1 MKKSR
6 KLRNWDNKTWLS
18 SKSYIS
24 EFNKFLKTKIN
35 LNKNSKI
42 LDVGC
47 GRANIISALQK
58 KYKFKNNPVGIDVIA
73 NKNVKKNIVFK
84 KIDALKYLKKKRKY
98 DLILIKQ
105 TIHFFTKTK
114 SNNLLNL
121 AKKRLN
127 PKGKILI
134 FSLKTKNNKIPC
146 FKKMRKN
153 LEKSLKRDEVL
164 FQIIKKNLKKISYTN
179 FNYKVNISK
188 QKYVRMIKERYISC
202 LLNMNNKEIKF
213 GISEIKS
220 KYKNQIKF
228 TDTLKCI
235 SYRK

>member
-1 MKKSR
+1 MKKL
-6 KLRNWDNKTWLS
+6 KNWDNKTWLS

-24 EFNKFLKTKIN
+24 QFNKFLKFRVN

-42 LDVGC
+42 LDIGC

-58 KYKFKNNPVGIDVIA
+58 KYNFKNKPTGIDVVS
-73 NKNVKKNIVFK
+73 NKDIKKNIVFK
-84 KIDALKYLKKKRKY
+84 KIDALKYLKKPKKY

-105 TIHFFTKTK
+105 TVHFFSKT
-114 SNNLLNL
+114 NLNRLLNL
-121 AKKRLN
+121 AQNSLN

-134 FSLKTKNNKIPC
+134 FTQKKKNKKIPC

-164 FQIIKKNLKKISYTN
+164 FKIIKKNLKVISYTN
-179 FNYKVNISK
+179 FNFKVNISK
-188 QKYVRMIKERYISC
+188 QKYVRMIRERYISC
-202 LLNMNNKEIKF
+202 LLNMSNKDIKL
-213 GISEIKS
+213 GISEIKF

>member
-1 MKKSR
+1 MKKL
-6 KLRNWDNKTWLS
+6 KNWDNKTWLS

-24 EFNKFLKTKIN
+24 QFNRFLKTKIN

-42 LDVGC
+42 LDIGC

-58 KYKFKNNPVGIDVIA
+58 KYKFINKPMGIDIVA
-73 NKNVKKNIVFK
+73 NKDVKKNILFK
-84 KIDALKYLKKKRKY
+84 KIDALKYLKKQEKY

-105 TIHFFTKTK
+105 TIHFFSK
-114 SNNLLNL
+114 SNLNRLLNL
-121 AKKRLN
+121 AQKSLN
-127 PKGKILI
+127 DKGKILI

-164 FQIIKKNLKKISYTN
+164 FKIIKKNLKEISYTN

-188 QKYVRMIKERYISC
+188 QKYVRMIRERYISC
-202 LLNMNNKEIKF
+202 LLNMNNKEIKI

-235 SYRK
+235 CYRK

>member
-1 MKKSR
+1 MKKL
-6 KLRNWDNKTWLS
+6 KNWDNKTWLS
-18 SKSYIS
+18 SKSYIFQ
-24 EFNKFLKTKIN
+24 FNKFLETNIN
-35 LNKNSKI
+35 FNKNSKI
-42 LDVGC
+42 LDIGC

-58 KYKFKNNPVGIDVIA
+58 KYKFRNKPIGIDIVA
-73 NKNVKKNIVFK
+73 NKDVKKNNIFK
-84 KIDALKYLKKKRKY
+84 KTDALKYLKKLKKY

-105 TIHFFTKTK
+105 TVHFFSKT
-114 SNNLLNL
+114 NLNSILNL
-121 AKKRLN
+121 AKKSLN
-127 PKGKILI
+127 KKGKMLI
-134 FSLKTKNNKIPC
+134 FSLKTKKNRIPC

-164 FQIIKKNLKKISYTN
+164 FKIIKKNLKKISYSN
-179 FNYKVNISK
+179 FNFKVIISK
-188 QKYVRMIKERYISC
+188 QKYVRMIRERYISC
-202 LLNMNNKEIKF
+202 LLNMSNEEIKY

>member
-1 MKKSR
+1 MKRLK
-6 KLRNWDNKTWLS
+6 NWDNKTWLS

-24 EFNKFLKTKIN
+24 QFNKFLKRKSN

-42 LDVGC
+42 LDIGC
-47 GRANIISALQK
+47 GRANIISALQQ
-58 KYKFKNNPVGIDVIA
+58 KYKFRNKPIGIDIVS
-73 NKNVKKNIVFK
+73 NKGVKKNIIFK
-84 KIDALKYLKKKRKY
+84 RVEALKYLDKQEKY

-105 TIHFFTKTK
+105 TIHFFSKT
-114 SNNLLNL
+114 NLNLLLNL

-127 PKGKILI
+127 TKGKILI

-164 FQIIKKNLKKISYTN
+164 FKIIKKNLKKISYTN
-179 FNYKVNISK
+179 FNFKVSISK

-202 LLNMNNKEIKF
+202 LLNMSNKEIKF

-220 KYKNQIKF
+220 KYKDQIKF

>member
-1 MKKSR
+1 MKKL
-6 KLRNWDNKTWLS
+6 KNWDNKTWLS

-24 EFNKFLKTKIN
+24 QFNKFLKFRVN

-42 LDVGC
+42 LDIGC
-47 GRANIISALQK
+47 GRANIISSLHK
-58 KYKFKNNPVGIDVIA
+58 RYRFKNKPVGIDIVR
-73 NKNVKKNIVFK
+73 NKDIKTNIIFR
-84 KIDALKYLKKKRKY
+84 KIEASKYLKKNRNF

-105 TIHFFTKTK
+105 TIHFFSKT
-114 SNNLLNL
+114 NLNL
-121 AKKRLN
+121 ILNLSKKSLN
-127 PKGKILI
+127 SKGKILI
-134 FSLKTKNNKIPC
+134 FSLKTKNNRIPC

-153 LEKSLKRDEVL
+153 LEKSLKRDENL
-164 FQIIKKNLKKISYTN
+164 FKIIKKNLKEISCTN
-179 FNYKVNISK
+179 FNFKVNISK
-188 QKYVRMIKERYISC
+188 QKYIRMIRERYISC
-202 LLNMNNKEIKF
+202 LLSMSNKEIKF

>member
-1 MKKSR
+1 MKKL
-6 KLRNWDNKTWLS
+6 KNWDNKTWLS

-24 EFNKFLKTKIN
+24 QFNKFLKTKIN
-35 LNKNSKI
+35 FNKNSKI
-42 LDVGC
+42 LDIGC

-58 KYKFKNNPVGIDVIA
+58 KYKFRNKPIGIDVVA
-73 NKNVKKNIVFK
+73 NKDIKKNIIFK
-84 KIDALKYLKKKRKY
+84 KIGALQYLKKQEKY

-114 SNNLLNL
+114 LNHLLNL
-121 AKKRLN
+121 AKKNLN

-153 LEKSLKRDEVL
+153 LEISLKRDENL
-164 FQIIKKNLKKISYTN
+164 FKIIKKNLKKVSYTSFN
-179 FNYKVNISK
+179 FKVNISK
-188 QKYVRMIKERYISC
+188 QKYIRMIRERYISC
-202 LLNMNNKEIKF
+202 LLNMSNNEIKF

>member
-1 MKKSR
+1 MKRLK
-6 KLRNWDNKTWLS
+6 NWDNKTWLS
-18 SKSYIS
+18 SKSYIFQ
-24 EFNKFLKTKIN
+24 FNKFLKKNIN
-35 LNKNSKI
+35 FNKNSKI
-42 LDVGC
+42 LDIGC

-58 KYKFKNNPVGIDVIA
+58 KYKFRNKPIGIDVVA
-73 NKNVKKNIVFK
+73 NKDIKKNIIFK
-84 KIDALKYLKKKRKY
+84 KIDALIYLKKQKKY

-105 TIHFFTKTK
+105 TVHFFSKT
-114 SNNLLNL
+114 NLNRLLNL
-121 AKKRLN
+121 AKKNLN

-164 FQIIKKNLKKISYTN
+164 FKIIKKNLKKISYTN
-179 FNYKVNISK
+179 FNFKVNISK
-188 QKYVRMIKERYISC
+188 QKYVRMIRERYISC
-202 LLNMNNKEIKF
+202 LLNMSNNEIKF

>member
-1 MKKSR
+1 MR
-6 KLRNWDNKTWLS
+6 KLKNWDNKTWLS

-24 EFNKFLKTKIN
+24 QFNKFLKTKIN

-42 LDVGC
+42 LDIGC
-47 GRANIISALQK
+47 GRANIISALQR
-58 KYKFKNNPVGIDVIA
+58 KYKFKNKPIGIDIVA
-73 NKNVKKNIVFK
+73 NKDVKKNIIFK
-84 KIDALKYLKKKRKY
+84 KIGALQYLKKQEKY

-114 SNNLLNL
+114 LNHLLNL
-121 AKKRLN
+121 AKKSLN
-127 PKGKILI
+127 KKGKMLI
-134 FSLKTKNNKIPC
+134 FSLKTKKNRIPC
-146 FKKMRKN
+146 FKKMKKN

-164 FQIIKKNLKKISYTN
+164 FKIIKKNLKEISYTN
-179 FNYKVNISK
+179 FNFKVNISK
-188 QKYVRMIKERYISC
+188 QKYVRMIRERYISC
-202 LLNMNNKEIKF
+202 LLNMSNEEIKY

>member
-1 MKKSR
+1 VK

-24 EFNKFLKTKIN
+24 QFNKFLKSKIN
-35 LNKNSKI
+35 FSKNSKI
-42 LDVGC
+42 LDIGC

-58 KYKFKNNPVGIDVIA
+58 KYKFKDKPIGIDVVA
-73 NKNVKKNIVFK
+73 SKDVKKNILFK
-84 KIDALKYLKKKRKY
+84 RIDALKYLKKQKKY

-105 TIHFFTKTK
+105 TIHFFSKTNL
-114 SNNLLNL
+114 NNLLNL
-121 AKKRLN
+121 AKKSLN

-134 FSLKTKNNKIPC
+134 FSLKTQNNKIPC
-146 FKKMRKN
+146 FKKMEKN
-153 LEKSLKRDEVL
+153 LKESLKRDERL
-164 FQIIKKNLKKISYTN
+164 FKFIKKNLKKIIYTN
-179 FNYKVNISK
+179 FNFKVNISK
-188 QKYVRMIKERYISC
+188 QKYIKMIRDRYISC
-202 LLNMNNKEIKF
+202 LLNMSNREIKL

>member
-1 MKKSR
+1 MKKL
-6 KLRNWDNKTWLS
+6 KNWDNKTWLS
-18 SKSYIS
+18 SKPYIS
-24 EFNKFLKTKIN
+24 QFNKFLKKKIN
-35 LNKNSKI
+35 LNKDTKI
-42 LDVGC
+42 LDIGC

-58 KYKFKNNPVGIDVIA
+58 KYKFRKKPIGIDIIA
-73 NKNVKKNIVFK
+73 NKDVKKNIVFK
-84 KIDALKYLKKKRKY
+84 KIDALKYLKTKEKY

-114 SNNLLNL
+114 LNNLLNL
-121 AKKRLN
+121 AKKSLN
-127 PKGKILI
+127 PNGKILI
-134 FSLKTKNNKIPC
+134 FSLKTKNNSIPC
-146 FKKMRKN
+146 FKKMKEN

-164 FQIIKKNLKKISYTN
+164 FKIIKNNLKKISYTN
-179 FNYKVNISK
+179 FNFKVNISK
-188 QKYVRMIKERYISC
+188 QKYIRMIKERYISC
-202 LLNMNNKEIKF
+202 LLNMSNKEIKF

>member
-1 MKKSR
+1 MKKNL
-6 KLRNWDNKTWLS
+6 KNWDNKTWLS

-24 EFNKFLKTKIN
+24 QFNKFLKRKSN

-42 LDVGC
+42 LDIGC

-58 KYKFKNNPVGIDVIA
+58 KYKFRNKPIGIDIVA
-73 NKNVKKNIVFK
+73 NKDVKKNIIFK
-84 KIDALKYLKKKRKY
+84 KIDALKYLKKEEKY

-105 TIHFFTKTK
+105 TIHFFSK
-114 SNNLLNL
+114 SNLNRLLNL
-121 AKKRLN
+121 AKKSLN
-127 PKGKILI
+127 NKGKILI
-134 FSLKTKNNKIPC
+134 FSLKTNNNKIPC

-164 FQIIKKNLKKISYTN
+164 FGIIEKNLKKISYAN
-179 FNYKVNISK
+179 FNFKVDISK
-188 QKYVRMIKERYISC
+188 KKYLRMIKERYISC
-202 LLNMNNKEIKF
+202 LLNMSDKEIQF